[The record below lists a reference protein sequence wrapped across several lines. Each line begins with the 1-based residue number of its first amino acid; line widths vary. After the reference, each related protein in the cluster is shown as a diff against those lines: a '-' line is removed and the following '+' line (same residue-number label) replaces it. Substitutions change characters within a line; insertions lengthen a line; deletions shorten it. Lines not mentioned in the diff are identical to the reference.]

1 MDNIHRLI
9 KDIFARAGIGIDSYE
24 DDISPPNQT
33 ITVWPDTSA
42 LNALDCADAL
52 IDQLAAETGLTF
64 EYDVIDCVFRAVQP
78 ATPQQLEL
86 VAEEDLVANSHYD
99 DDAQEWFDIRL
110 DPHRM
115 INILRYELDT
125 FRTANTIAN
134 RALILSLGDTR
145 VRVVISDL
153 DIENGPDA
161 IDVFVDRADD
171 VLFINMHEVV
181 K

>member
-1 MDNIHRLI
+1 MDNYHRLI

-24 DDISPPNQT
+24 DDVSPPNQT
-33 ITVWPDTSA
+33 ITVWPDTAA
-42 LNALDCADAL
+42 LNSLDCADAL

-64 EYDVIDCVFRAVQP
+64 EYDAVDCLFRAVWP
-78 ATPQQLEL
+78 ATPEQLAL
-86 VAEEDLVANSHYD
+86 AIEEDLVANSHYD
-99 DDAQEWFDIRL
+99 TATEEWFDIRL

-115 INILRYELDT
+115 IKILREDVET

-153 DIENGPDA
+153 DIENAPDA
-161 IDVFVDRADD
+161 IEVFVDRTDD
-171 VLFINMHEVV
+171 VLFINMHEVTE
-181 K
+181 